1 MTGLDRQLI
10 DRLLEAGDPASA
22 AVAAEEAVAREPED
36 EGLWARLMLSLAR
49 SGRTAD
55 ASRAFQRARR
65 ELGREP
71 SDWLVAVQRA
81 VALRDPAL
89 ADPGAT
95 AEFVRSVVSDRPRT
109 RDKRRLPEGV
119 VTFFMTDVVGST
131 RLWETVP
138 RSMRRALVRHDDLIA
153 EIVESHGGHLVR
165 ERGEG
170 DSTFSVFARATDAA
184 AAALTVQVCL
194 ADEPWPT
201 DCRITI
207 RGALHTG
214 EASERDG
221 SYYGRV
227 VNRAAR
233 LRAIAEPGQVLVSES
248 TGQLIIDHLPLDSI
262 LASLGTQNLKD
273 MDRPERVYLLV
284 ASENDPEPD
293 EPSDRATDAAAT
305 AWEVR
310 VGCDR
315 PYFESN
321 DVDGG
326 RDADWDAQTAVVLTR
341 TSTSVGRPS
350 RSAGIRPDI
359 DVSFLTGDTGVSRS
373 HAVFE
378 WSEEGSLAVVDLS
391 STNGTFVGTFEE
403 PIPPNEAHLLDDGDR
418 IYIGSWTVLEVHL
431 VEVAHAAFDESIP
444 VVRRNDTPEP
454 S

>member
-1 MTGLDRQLI
+1 VTGLEHQEI
-10 DRLLEAGDPASA
+10 DRLLDAGEPAAAA
-22 AVAAEEAVAREPED
+22 AVAEIAVVSDPDD
-36 EGLWARLMLSLAR
+36 EGLWARLMLALAR
-49 SGRTAD
+49 CGRTAD

-95 AEFVRSVVSDRPRT
+95 AEFVPSVVSDRHRV
-109 RDKRRLPEGV
+109 RDERQLPQGV

-138 RSMRRALVRHDDLIA
+138 RSMRRALVRHDDLIS
-153 EIVESHGGHLVR
+153 EIVESHGGHTLR

-201 DCRITI
+201 DCPITI

-214 EASERDG
+214 ETSERDG
-221 SYYGRV
+221 DYYGRV

-284 ASENDPEPD
+284 ASEGDPVPD
-293 EPSDRATDAAAT
+293 EPADRAGGDAAT

-315 PYFESN
+315 AYFESN
-321 DVDGG
+321 EVEEGS
-326 RDADWDAQTAVVLTR
+326 DADWEAHTAVALR
-341 TSTSVGRPS
+341 RSSTSVGRPS

-359 DVSFLTGDTGVSRS
+359 DVSSLTRDTGVSRS
-373 HAVFE
+373 HAVLE
-378 WSEEGSLAVVDLS
+378 WSEDGALAVVDLS
-391 STNGTFVGTFEE
+391 STNGTFVGAFDE

-418 IYIGSWTVLEVHL
+418 IYIGSWTVLEVHI
-431 VEVAHAAFDESIP
+431 VEVPQDAFDDSAP
-444 VVRRNDTPEP
+444 LVRRNEPEP